1 MNIDYRITHQPKC
14 IDRKIL
20 VYVFGTIHVV
30 LDFALLCLPMTIVW
44 RLDVPKRRKVTT
56 GLMFAFGF
64 LACICQIMR
73 LLSLQPVLAGGDGT
87 WHFFEP
93 GMWVVFEIMLGV
105 ISASIP
111 PSKQFYQVLFEKVV
125 SYARPGVG
133 IGRGQ
138 GGINEIERRRRSK
151 FGFHVMPSTRDLEME
166 ENVRQF
172 DMSRRLS
179 GSTLNAMTPDRSIAN
194 SIRIASFED
203 LERATTAG
211 RPEMIHVDSS
221 TSDISISSING
232 TFGQTT
238 PKYFE
243 TRASMWPVGTW
254 YMDE

>member
-1 MNIDYRITHQPKC
+1 
-14 IDRKIL
+14 
-20 VYVFGTIHVV
+20 
-30 LDFALLCLPMTIVW
+30 
-44 RLDVPKRRKVTT
+44 
-56 GLMFAFGF
+56 
-64 LACICQIMR
+64 
-73 LLSLQPVLAGGDGT
+73 VLAGGDGT

-111 PSKQFYQVLFEKVV
+111 PSKQFYQDLYENLV
-125 SYARPGVG
+125 SYARPGAR
-133 IGRGQ
+133 RGGQ
-138 GGINEIERRRRSK
+138 DEINEIERRRQTKS
-151 FGFHVMPSTRDLEME
+151 GFHVMSSTRDLEME
-166 ENVRQF
+166 GNVRQF

-179 GSTLNAMTPDRSIAN
+179 GSTLNTMTPNRSIAN

-221 TSDISISSING
+221 TSNISISSING